1 MALSNTSL
9 AGSEIDNRVTRLE
22 NIVANELNIKLLNQL
37 DAMQQEIRE
46 LRGKL
51 EEQQNSMQH
60 LNHKQDTLYL
70 NLDARLNKMAEPE
83 QTPNTEAIQT
93 KDASTTQT
101 TPISELHQDNTEIKS
116 EEELF
121 NSANA
126 KVSARQYSEAI
137 IEFKDLL
144 WQHPTGTYAADAYYW
159 LGELYLMQWQ
169 QNKAES
175 ILLAQAKEAF
185 TTITNKYK
193 GSPKENDALL
203 KLGLIEVDLQQ
214 WAAAKEILQRVV
226 TKNPKTATAR
236 IAENNLRR
244 IQQKQ

>member
-46 LRGKL
+46 LRGRL
-51 EEQQNSMQH
+51 EEQQNAMQN

-70 NLDARLNKMAEPE
+70 NLDARLNKIADPAKTANAEV
-83 QTPNTEAIQT
+83 TDT
-93 KDASTTQT
+93 KDAISSQSTSAT
-101 TPISELHQDNTEIKS
+101 ELNHAATEVKS

-169 QNKAES
+169 QNKSEN

-193 GSPKENDALL
+193 GSSKENDALL

-214 WAAAKEILQRVV
+214 WAAAREILQRVV